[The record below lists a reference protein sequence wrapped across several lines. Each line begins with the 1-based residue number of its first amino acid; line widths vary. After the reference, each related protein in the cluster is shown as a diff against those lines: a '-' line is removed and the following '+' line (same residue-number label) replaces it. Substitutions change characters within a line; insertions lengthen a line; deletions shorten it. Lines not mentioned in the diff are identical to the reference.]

1 MLLAAAFFSGMDA
14 TLKLFAG
21 FYPPL
26 QVSAVRGAAS
36 IPFVLLSI
44 AWSGRWRDLA
54 PVRWPLQ
61 LLRGTLGVAMIVSFV
76 YAVRQLSLAN
86 AYAVFLVAPL
96 LIAAL
101 SVPVLGE
108 RVSGR
113 QWIAI
118 LIGLGGVLIM
128 LKPTTAG
135 LISLGAIAA
144 LISAVLY
151 ALTALTSRVLLRTDS
166 TPSVVMTFLVCV
178 TVVAGA
184 FSLPH
189 WVAIRPEH
197 WIWLAA
203 MGLLGA
209 LGQHFII
216 DAFRH
221 APASVLAP
229 FEYTALVWG
238 ALIDWF
244 AWTTL
249 PTTNVLIGGG
259 IVVVTGIYLVRRE
272 RQPVPALPASG

>member
-1 MLLAAAFFSGMDA
+1 MLLAAVFFSGMDA

-21 FYPPL
+21 FYPPM
-26 QVSAVRGAAS
+26 QVSAMRGAAS
-36 IPFVLLSI
+36 IPFVLLSL
-44 AWSGRWRDLA
+44 AWSGRWRDLV

-61 LLRGTLGVAMIVSFV
+61 LLRGALGVGMIVSFV
-76 YAVRQLSLAN
+76 IAVRQLSLAN

-108 RVSGR
+108 RVSVR

-118 LIGLGGVLIM
+118 FIGLCGVLVM
-128 LKPTTAG
+128 LKPTASG
-135 LISLGAIAA
+135 FISLGAVAA
-144 LISAVLY
+144 LISALLY

-166 TPSVVMTFLVCV
+166 TVSVVMTFLVCV
-178 TVVAGA
+178 TLVAGVIA
-184 FSLPH
+184 LPH
-189 WVAIRPEH
+189 WVAIRADH
-197 WIWLAA
+197 WGWLAA

-244 AWTTL
+244 AWNTL
-249 PTTNVLIGGG
+249 PTHNVLIGGG

-272 RQPVPALPASG
+272 RQPVPVLPASS